1 MSAGI
6 IHMSLYDFV
15 SPLHDSLMGLIDEHK
30 LTVVLDASRVKRAED
45 AKESTE
51 AEVKRTEA
59 EVKRTEAD
67 VEHTEHEVYKWAIAL
82 RSLLVHIGQ
91 RMHQAIKEKKKSQ
104 AFQPKTLPADDIN
117 ASTRR
122 ATWAQLAG
130 ISYRVDLAIGAS
142 GPMVGV
148 SDGDASTEESDSE

>member
-1 MSAGI
+1 
-6 IHMSLYDFV
+6 MSLYDFV

-30 LTVVLDASRVKRAED
+30 LRVVLDASRVKRAED
-45 AKESTE
+45 AK
-51 AEVKRTEA
+51 AEVESIEDA
-59 EVKRTEAD
+59 EHK
-67 VEHTEHEVYKWAIAL
+67 VYKWAIAL

-91 RMHQAIKEKKKSQ
+91 RMHQAIKEKKNSQ
-104 AFQPKTLPADDIN
+104 AEKPETRPANDID

-148 SDGDASTEESDSE
+148 SDGDASTEESGSE

>member
-1 MSAGI
+1 
-6 IHMSLYDFV
+6 MSLYDFV

-30 LTVVLDASRVKRAED
+30 LRVVLDASRVKRAED
-45 AKESTE
+45 AK
-51 AEVKRTEA
+51 AEVERTEVESKEDA
-59 EVKRTEAD
+59 E
-67 VEHTEHEVYKWAIAL
+67 HKWAIAL

-91 RMHQAIKEKKKSQ
+91 RMHQATKEKKKSQ
-104 AFQPKTLPADDIN
+104 AQKPKTLPANDID

>member
-1 MSAGI
+1 
-6 IHMSLYDFV
+6 MSLYDFV

-30 LTVVLDASRVKRAED
+30 LRVVLEESRVKRAED
-45 AKESTE
+45 AK
-51 AEVKRTEA
+51 AEVERT
-59 EVKRTEAD
+59 D
-67 VEHTEHEVYKWAIAL
+67 VESVEDAEHKWAIAL

-104 AFQPKTLPADDIN
+104 AQKPKTLPANDIN

>member
-1 MSAGI
+1 
-6 IHMSLYDFV
+6 MSLYDFV

-59 EVKRTEAD
+59 D
-67 VEHTEHEVYKWAIAL
+67 VYKWAIAL

-104 AFQPKTLPADDIN
+104 AQKPKTLPANDIN

-122 ATWAQLAG
+122 AIWAQLAG

>member
-1 MSAGI
+1 
-6 IHMSLYDFV
+6 MSLYDFV

-45 AKESTE
+45 AK
-51 AEVKRTEA
+51 AEVERT
-59 EVKRTEAD
+59 D
-67 VEHTEHEVYKWAIAL
+67 VESIEDAEHKVYKWAIAL

-91 RMHQAIKEKKKSQ
+91 QMHQAIKEKKKSQ
-104 AFQPKTLPADDIN
+104 AEKPKTLPANDID
-117 ASTRR
+117 ASKRR

>member
-1 MSAGI
+1 
-6 IHMSLYDFV
+6 MSLYDFV

-30 LTVVLDASRVKRAED
+30 LRAVLDASRVKRAED
-45 AKESTE
+45 AK
-51 AEVKRTEA
+51 AEVERTEVESKEDA
-59 EVKRTEAD
+59 E
-67 VEHTEHEVYKWAIAL
+67 HKWAIAL

-91 RMHQAIKEKKKSQ
+91 QMHQAIKEKKKSQ
-104 AFQPKTLPADDIN
+104 AEKPETRPANDID

-122 ATWAQLAG
+122 AIWAQLAG

>member
-1 MSAGI
+1 
-6 IHMSLYDFV
+6 MSLYDFV
-15 SPLHDSLMGLIDEHK
+15 SPLHDSLMGLIDEHE
-30 LTVVLDASRVKRAED
+30 LRVVLDASRVKRAED
-45 AKESTE
+45 AKES
-51 AEVKRTEA
+51 
-59 EVKRTEAD
+59 TEAD

-91 RMHQAIKEKKKSQ
+91 RMHQAIKEKKNSQ
-104 AFQPKTLPADDIN
+104 AEKPETRPANDID

-122 ATWAQLAG
+122 AIWAQLAG
-130 ISYRVDLAIGAS
+130 ISYRLDLAIGAS

>member
-1 MSAGI
+1 
-6 IHMSLYDFV
+6 MSLYDFV

-30 LTVVLDASRVKRAED
+30 LRAVLDASRVKRAED
-45 AKESTE
+45 AK
-51 AEVKRTEA
+51 AEVERTEVESKEDA
-59 EVKRTEAD
+59 E
-67 VEHTEHEVYKWAIAL
+67 HKWAIAL

-104 AFQPKTLPADDIN
+104 AQKPKTLPANDIN

>member
-1 MSAGI
+1 
-6 IHMSLYDFV
+6 MSLYDFV

-30 LTVVLDASRVKRAED
+30 LRAVLDASRVKRAED
-45 AKESTE
+45 AK
-51 AEVKRTEA
+51 AEVERTKVESKEDA
-59 EVKRTEAD
+59 E
-67 VEHTEHEVYKWAIAL
+67 HKWAIAL
-82 RSLLVHIGQ
+82 RSLMVHIGQ
-91 RMHQAIKEKKKSQ
+91 RMHQAIKEKKNSQ
-104 AFQPKTLPADDIN
+104 AEKPKTLPANDID

>member
-1 MSAGI
+1 
-6 IHMSLYDFV
+6 MSLYDFV

-59 EVKRTEAD
+59 D
-67 VEHTEHEVYKWAIAL
+67 VYKWAIAL

-104 AFQPKTLPADDIN
+104 AQKPKTLPANDIN

-148 SDGDASTEESDSE
+148 SDGDASTEESDIE

>member
-1 MSAGI
+1 
-6 IHMSLYDFV
+6 MSLYDFV

-30 LTVVLDASRVKRAED
+30 LRAVLDASRVKRAED
-45 AKESTE
+45 AK
-51 AEVKRTEA
+51 AEVERTEVESKEDA
-59 EVKRTEAD
+59 E
-67 VEHTEHEVYKWAIAL
+67 HKWAIAL

-104 AFQPKTLPADDIN
+104 AEKPKTLPANDID
-117 ASTRR
+117 ASKRR

>member
-1 MSAGI
+1 
-6 IHMSLYDFV
+6 MSLYDFV

-30 LTVVLDASRVKRAED
+30 LRVVLDASRVKRAED

-59 EVKRTEAD
+59 D
-67 VEHTEHEVYKWAIAL
+67 VYKWAIAL
-82 RSLLVHIGQ
+82 RSLLVHIGR

-104 AFQPKTLPADDIN
+104 AQKPKTLPANDID
-117 ASTRR
+117 ASKRR